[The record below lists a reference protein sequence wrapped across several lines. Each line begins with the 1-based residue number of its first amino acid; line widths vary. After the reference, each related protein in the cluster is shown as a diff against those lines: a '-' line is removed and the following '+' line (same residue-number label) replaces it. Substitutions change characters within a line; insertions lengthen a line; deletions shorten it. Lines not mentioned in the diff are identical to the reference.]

1 MLLQIIP
8 LAQSPRAVPS
18 QALDLSPAPSTA
30 EQSLLM
36 HGLSSVYDPNHDQ
49 EVQQMA
55 VTAVPDT
62 RAVVSLTATP
72 SQTLDNR

>member
-1 MLLQIIP
+1 
-8 LAQSPRAVPS
+8 
-18 QALDLSPAPSTA
+18 
-30 EQSLLM
+30 M